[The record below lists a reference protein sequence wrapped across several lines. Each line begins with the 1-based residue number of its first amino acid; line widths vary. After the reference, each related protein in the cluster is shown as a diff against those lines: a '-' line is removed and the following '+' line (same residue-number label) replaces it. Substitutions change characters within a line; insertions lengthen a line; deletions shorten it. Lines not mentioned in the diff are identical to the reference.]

1 MSRGQVLY
9 AVFVS
14 AAVLVAVAERLYA
27 GRNERRLRSEGAEE
41 IAPAV
46 FLAMVPAYSLVFA
59 GAIAE
64 SLLPGWR
71 PPAPIAAAMLALFIA
86 AKILKL
92 WAVVHL
98 GDSWTMRVFV
108 PKTIRVAAGGPYRYL
123 RHPNYVAVM
132 GEILALPLAGG
143 AWITALAGG
152 ACFFILL
159 AWRVRTEE
167 AALLAHPEYAAL
179 MKDRN
184 RFVPG
189 RGR

>member
-1 MSRGQVLY
+1 MTRGQTLY
-9 AVFVS
+9 TAFV
-14 AAVLVAVAERLYA
+14 AAAALAAVAERLYA
-27 GRNERRLRSEGAEE
+27 ARNERRLRSEGAGE

-46 FLAMVPAYSLVFA
+46 FLAMVPIYSLVFA

-64 SLLPGWR
+64 SLLPGRR
-71 PPAPIAAAMLALFIA
+71 PSAPIVAAMLALFIA
-86 AKILKL
+86 AKMLKL
-92 WAVVHL
+92 WAVIHL

-108 PKTIRVAAGGPYRYL
+108 PRTIRVAAGGPYRYL

-152 ACFFILL
+152 ACFVILQ
-159 AWRVRTEE
+159 
-167 AALLAHPEYAAL
+167 YAAL

-189 RGR
+189 RRR